1 MYMFGL
7 AAICWAL
14 WKTRNKTCFKKKHI
28 HSPGDLVF
36 LACAFMKY
44 WAGLFPEET
53 RNLVAAGTE
62 AMMKVT
68 KSILD
73 GARTAKR
80 LKQLTGGDVKETKQ
94 RGAICIQ
101 DHGGGD

>member
-1 MYMFGL
+1 ML
-7 AAICWAL
+7 AL
-14 WKTRNKTCFKKKHI
+14 WKTRNKTCFQKKPI
-28 HSPGDLVF
+28 QNPGDVVF
-36 LACAFMKY
+36 LVCAFMKY
-44 WAGLFPEET
+44 WAGLFPEEA

-73 GARTAKR
+73 GTRTAKR
-80 LKQLTGGDVKETKQ
+80 LKMLTGGDEKVTKQ

-101 DHGGGD
+101 NHGGGN